1 MCELLGMS
9 ANVPTDIT
17 FSMAG
22 FLQRG
27 GATGPH
33 RDGWGVAFYEDE
45 GYREFKD
52 PHPSIHSPV
61 ARLILD
67 YPIKSRIVIS
77 HIRQANV
84 GQVNLGNT
92 HPFSRELWGRH
103 WCYAHNGQLAGF
115 REALPLS
122 FYQPTGCTDSEWAF
136 CWLLGKIRDA
146 FPQPPANPEA
156 LQALIHQSCEQLRG
170 LGVFNLLFSDS
181 ENLYAYC
188 STKLAHIT
196 RRAPFGPALL
206 KDTEL
211 KVDFAACTT
220 PKDVVSVLAT
230 EPLTTNED
238 WNIMQTG
245 ELVVFNKGELLARRI
260 SQPSAAN

>member
-9 ANVPTDIT
+9 ANVPTDIN

-22 FLQRG
+22 FLKRG
-27 GATGPH
+27 GETGPH

-61 ARLILD
+61 ARLILE

-84 GQVNLGNT
+84 GQIHLGNT
-92 HPFSRELWGRH
+92 HPFSRELWGKH

-115 REALPLS
+115 QQALPLG
-122 FYQPTGCTDSEWAF
+122 FYLPVGQTDSEWAF
-136 CWLLGKIRDA
+136 CWLMGEVRRA
-146 FPQPPANPEA
+146 FPQPPDDPLA
-156 LQALIHQSCEQLRG
+156 LQQFIHASCEKLRG

-181 ENLYAYC
+181 KHLYAYC
-188 STKLAHIT
+188 STKLAYIT

-211 KVDFAACTT
+211 EIDFSACTT
-220 PKDVVSVLAT
+220 PRDIVSVVAT
-230 EPLTTNED
+230 EPLTLNET
-238 WNIMQTG
+238 WHIMQPG
-245 ELVVFNKGELLARRI
+245 ELVVFRCGERI
-260 SQPSAAN
+260 A